1 MSVTLMGAS
10 LYVPLPTAQKLLLM
24 GLCDRA
30 SEDGLGVYPGNKLM
44 AQYVSVTDR
53 QVRRLLH
60 DLEVD
65 GWIRRDKYPNGGHG
79 RAVEW
84 EVNVDK
90 VFDEARA
97 AGWTQKRTRTSTS
110 TFGKEPGH
118 RRPTTRTSATNNPDT
133 SVHPTLRN
141 PYEPESLKVQTENPR
156 QPGES
161 AGAYAARIAS
171 MLADHMS
178 ST

>member
-1 MSVTLMGAS
+1 MG
-10 LYVPLPTAQKLLLM
+10 M
-24 GLCDRA
+24 CDRA

-65 GWIRRDKYPNGGHG
+65 GWIRRDKYPKGGHG
-79 RAVEW
+79 HAVEW
-84 EVNVDK
+84 EINVDK

-97 AGWTQKRTRTSTS
+97 AGWAQKRTRTSTS

-118 RRPTTRTSATNNPDT
+118 RRPTTRTSTTNNPDMG
-133 SVHPTLRN
+133 VHPTLMN
-141 PYEPESLKVQTENPR
+141 PYEPETLKFQRENPKTDE
-156 QPGES
+156 ES
-161 AGAYAARIAS
+161 WGSYAARIAG
-171 MLADHMS
+171 LIAQAS
-178 ST
+178 SL